1 MTHIAEFGG
10 EKLEL
15 HPWGALYWEREN
27 TLLISDVHLGK
38 ITHFRKFG
46 AAVPRKALHRNFDRL
61 NGLLDHFE
69 PRNIL
74 FLGDLFHSHIN
85 QEWELFHQWV
95 KDCPAAITLVVGNH
109 DIISPLRYE
118 NIGVSCCDQLKNGP
132 FLMTH
137 HPLETFEGFN
147 ISGHIHPAV
156 RLSGDGR
163 QTLRLPCFFISDRQ
177 LILPSFGA
185 FTGSHV
191 VDASPGDRIF
201 ALADGEI
208 VPLGVATGNAP

>member
-1 MTHIAEFGG
+1 MTHLAEFGG
-10 EKLEL
+10 ERFEL

-38 ITHFRKFG
+38 VTHFRKFG

-61 NGLLDHFE
+61 NGLLDSFD
-69 PRNIL
+69 PGTIV

-85 QEWELFHQWV
+85 QEWELFRQWV
-95 KDCPAAITLVVGNH
+95 GNCPARITLVVGNH

-118 NIGVSCCDQLKNGP
+118 QIGISCLEQLEKSP

-137 HPLETFEGFN
+137 HPLESFEGYN

-156 RLSGDGR
+156 RLRGNGR
-163 QTLRLPCFFISDRQ
+163 QSLRLPCFYISGRQ

-191 VDASPGDRIF
+191 MEASPGDRIF

-208 VPLGVATGNAP
+208 IPLADHAGQTS